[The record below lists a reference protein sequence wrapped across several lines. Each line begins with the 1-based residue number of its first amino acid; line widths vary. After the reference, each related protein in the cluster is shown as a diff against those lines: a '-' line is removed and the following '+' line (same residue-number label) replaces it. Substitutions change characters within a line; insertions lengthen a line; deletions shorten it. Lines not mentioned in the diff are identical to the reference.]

1 MKIYNAAGVEILD
14 IQADDKSYLYKAIR
28 EISSLT
34 LYFKSVSF
42 IEIPLGSYVEFLGE
56 TYYLEDPQNFKKY
69 GSRNFEYT
77 LVLDS
82 AWVRS
87 GKYKVRNIV
96 DGRLKF
102 DLTATPAD
110 HLQLIIDNMNLRD
123 LGWSVGLCIEATEK
137 LISYN
142 HIYCKDALEALAN
155 EFNTEW
161 EVIGKTI
168 NLKKVEYY
176 KDAPLPLSY
185 GMGNGFKPGLGRM
198 NLSSSRPVSKLYVQG
213 GSRNI
218 DFSKYGS
225 SELLLP
231 KSQQLEY
238 EGRTYV
244 TDDSGLFITRL
255 VPGTSGNEDSLD
267 ASHIYPSR
275 VGSISS
281 VEVIDEDNNF
291 YDIIDNS
298 IPADL
303 NFEDCLVAGET
314 LTIIFQS
321 GILSGREFEARYTHS
336 GKRFEIVPAE
346 IDGQTM
352 PNATFVPSVGDKYA
366 VFGISLPDAYI
377 CDNVSQAG
385 ASWDMFREGV
395 KYLYEH
401 EEQQFSFTGDLDG
414 IWAKNNWLEVGAI
427 LKPGGYV
434 LFSDAQFQQ
443 EGVLVRIISVKH
455 ILNNPYSPVLE
466 LSNAPS
472 GGTVA
477 GALKKID
484 ANEVVTEKLHKDAIS
499 YTKRR
504 FRDSQETI
512 KMIEAAFTN
521 FSGSVN
527 PVTVQTM
534 ALLVGDESLQ
544 YRFVD
549 DMVTPAP
556 VAHNV
561 TFNAV
566 SKVLTSPAGIIQ
578 HMTLGIKT
586 ISSSHNVAEYKFWN
600 VALYN
605 SPALEESDKSYYLYA
620 KVSKVN
626 QTGVF
631 LLSEPPIAI
640 EEVAGYYHL
649 LVGILNMENDE
660 GDRSY
665 VDLYGYSEILPGRIT
680 TEKIVSPTGNT
691 FIDLVNEIIQGKF
704 TFQSGSSGYGN
715 LADKPSSL
723 NDINT
728 GEVSELLDEIGAAQ
742 DTADGATDAVNN
754 LKIGARNFIAKKF
767 ILNWNLIDPLVVQDG
782 EDADGMYFSINQWS
796 LYQSIAGGAAQNAI
810 FPLTFKTLTQY
821 AFKVKWK
828 IAGIQGS
835 AGLHFRFH
843 YSDGTID
850 NVYLFGSQNTL
861 TERTYITSEN
871 KTLVKISSSY
881 SDNTYRSLIYEI
893 QLTEGNRQTES
904 YIMAEEDAAN
914 IKIGARNFI
923 AKQFIRD
930 WNLINSIIVLEGEDA
945 DGRYLAINQGSLYQ
959 SIAGGAAQNAIFPLT
974 FKPLTQY
981 AFKVK
986 WKIAGIQ
993 GSAGLHFR
1001 FHYSDGTIFNMYLFG
1016 SQTSLLERTYT
1027 TSATKT
1033 LVKISSSYSDNT
1045 YRSLIYEIQLTEGNR
1060 QTESYIMANEDYNSA
1075 SIEAIEYLKKA
1086 LQNNTSVQGGLL
1098 ATSLI
1103 RLGAVNQAGTW
1114 IEKAGL
1120 NGIAGN
1126 INTPRFWSGGTLAQ
1140 AIARVAGDLNGAKT
1154 VITEGGKIFGREVE
1168 LYGNLGTAPSGERI
1182 VLDQASKA
1190 IIIYDA
1196 NNVPKTI
1203 ISSSAI
1209 PTLEVLLQGNSAQVD
1224 ATKSASVEVTN
1235 ANDED
1240 VQYSAILTLPAGS
1253 ANYTVVTPPIPCSCA
1268 AIDFGEGGP
1277 EIPRGASAACAA
1289 MLVLPD
1295 NSEVFLGGISASATG
1310 DPGSLSDSQQ
1320 ATIPSQQFSGLPAG
1334 NYRIKLIATA
1344 FAASTYAN
1352 AEALIHIVAPN
1363 VILSGESAVNVSRI
1377 HRDGMF
1383 IITDASHYHYISPTR
1398 EVVKNDE
1405 VRGFGV
1411 LAAAYVQSNGTLTN
1425 NFNSIIS
1432 NVTAHGSGLYTITHN
1447 LGHLNYS
1454 PIVTVSG
1461 DNDYSASVLSVGVNS
1476 FQVRT
1481 RSAGNGTNLAF
1492 YIQISG

>member
-56 TYYLEDPQNFKKY
+56 TYYLEDPQNFKKH

-102 DLTATPAD
+102 DLTATPSD

-123 LGWSVGLCIEATEK
+123 PGWSVGLCIEATEK

-168 NLKKVEYY
+168 NLKKLEYY

-244 TDDSGLFITRL
+244 TDASGLFITRL

-336 GKRFEIVPAE
+336 GKKFEIVPAE

-352 PNATFVPSVGDKYA
+352 PNATFIPSVGDKYA

-377 CDNVSQAG
+377 CDNVGQTG
-385 ASWDMFREGV
+385 ASWDMFREGA

-586 ISSSHNVAEYKFWN
+586 ISSSHNVSEYKFWN

-605 SPALEESDKSYYLYA
+605 SPALADADKSYYLYA

-723 NDINT
+723 YDINT

-742 DTADGATDAVNN
+742 DTADGAADAINN
-754 LKIGARNFIAKKF
+754 LKIGGRNYLLGSSGLVYTGHDFGNLTEITANSFK
-767 ILNWNLIDPLVVQDG
+767 ITNDLQWNWYGIQNMSPLFAFKG
-782 EDADGMYFSINQWS
+782 KPLMFSIDIQMSWYN
-796 LYQSIAGGAAQNAI
+796 AGLFLIRFGLDNSNFVEKGITIGEFPHNTWVRINLLKIIPADYAGAGNVWI
-810 FPLTFKTLTQY
+810 GF
-821 AFKVKWK
+821 W
-828 IAGIQGS
+828 GS
-835 AGLHFRFH
+835 ANLNTRVTFRNAKIEI
-843 YSDGTID
+843 GTKPTD
-850 NVYLFGSQNTL
+850 YTL
-861 TERTYITSEN
+861 APEDEAN
-871 KTLVKISSSY
+871 LSSL
-881 SDNTYRSLIYEI
+881 D
-893 QLTEGNRQTES
+893 
-904 YIMAEEDAAN
+904 
-914 IKIGARNFI
+914 
-923 AKQFIRD
+923 
-930 WNLINSIIVLEGEDA
+930 
-945 DGRYLAINQGSLYQ
+945 
-959 SIAGGAAQNAIFPLT
+959 
-974 FKPLTQY
+974 
-981 AFKVK
+981 
-986 WKIAGIQ
+986 
-993 GSAGLHFR
+993 
-1001 FHYSDGTIFNMYLFG
+1001 
-1016 SQTSLLERTYT
+1016 
-1027 TSATKT
+1027 
-1033 LVKISSSYSDNT
+1033 
-1045 YRSLIYEIQLTEGNR
+1045 
-1060 QTESYIMANEDYNSA
+1060 
-1075 SIEAIEYLKKA
+1075 YLKLA
-1086 LQNNTSVQGGLL
+1086 LQNNSTIQGGLL

-1103 RLGAVNQAGTW
+1103 RLGAINSAGTW
-1114 IEKAGL
+1114 VEKAGI

-1126 INTPRFWSGGTLAQ
+1126 NNTPRFWSGGTLAQ

-1224 ATKSASVEVTN
+1224 ATKAASVEVTN

-1253 ANYTVVTPPIPCSCA
+1253 ANYTVVTPPIPCSCG

-1289 MLVLPD
+1289 ILVLPD

-1352 AEALIHIVAPN
+1352 AEAFIHIVAPN
-1363 VILSGESAVNVSRI
+1363 VILSGESSVNVSRI

-1383 IITDASHYHYISPTR
+1383 IITDASHYHYISPAR
-1398 EVVKNDE
+1398 EVVKNDD

-1411 LAAAYVQSNGTLTN
+1411 VAAASIAANGGLTN
-1425 NFNSIIS
+1425 NFNSVIS

-1447 LGHLNYS
+1447 LGHVNYS

-1461 DNDYSASVLSVGVNS
+1461 DNDYTASVLNVAVNS

-1481 RSAGNGTNLAF
+1481 RSAGIGTNLAF
-1492 YIQISG
+1492 YVQISG